1 MIGTAALIAVAPIFV
16 TATAAQADD
25 TFAVTTPSQGQVN
38 VPAPQYLPN
47 AADFAGTGL
56 SEGNTVDVQYV
67 TGDGS
72 LHTAIYG
79 GNTRDANGNWATTA
93 NFDLLGAGQTQVVST
108 VREVAPDGTVLQTR
122 PLTFTLAAAPNP
134 ANPFTVT
141 YPGTGTVVDTATP
154 TFTGTGEPGAEIV
167 ITYGAR
173 SVTEAEAGRG
183 IVGANGQFSIVTD
196 FSRLEPDSRG
206 TGAVVNQYL
215 NGEIIPGF
223 DRLSIAFTFAEAPV
237 PLIPLTLTID
247 PTSLTVDSVKN
258 IDMGVQLAATGF
270 SPNERLAITLTGPD
284 GVAVELAG
292 AADVFA
298 DVEDGSYVDSL
309 ILTGDVAVGN
319 YTVTITGDRSLR
331 TVSANFTVVANP
343 APAVNPANPANPAK
357 PAGTPGSG
365 TLASTGLDGL
375 TLGSLAGGLLLAG
388 IAMAAIRRRVNA

>member
-16 TATAAQADD
+16 TATAANADASFD
-25 TFAVTTPSQGQVN
+25 VTTPSQGQVG
-38 VPAPQYLPN
+38 VPEYFPN
-47 AADFAGTGL
+47 TAQFAGIGL

-67 TGDGS
+67 TGDGT

-79 GNTRDANGNWATTA
+79 GNTRDANGNWSTTA
-93 NFDLLGAGQTQVVST
+93 NFDLLGTGQTQVVST
-108 VREVAPDGTVLQTR
+108 VNEVAPDGTVLQTR
-122 PLTFTLAAAPNP
+122 PLTFSLAVAPNP
-134 ANPFTVT
+134 ANPFNVT

-183 IVGANGQFSIVTD
+183 IVDANGDFAIVTD
-196 FSRLEPDSRG
+196 FSRLEPGSLG

-223 DRLSIAFTFAEAPV
+223 DRQSIAFTFAEPPV

-258 IDMGVQLAATGF
+258 IDQGVQLSATGF
-270 SPNERLAITLTGPD
+270 SPNEGLTITLTGPD
-284 GVAVELAG
+284 GAAVEVSG
-292 AADVFA
+292 AAGVFA
-298 DVEDGSYVDSL
+298 NVEDGSFADTL
-309 ILTGDVAVGN
+309 TLTGDVLTGS
-319 YTVTITGDRSLR
+319 YTVTISGDRSGR
-331 TVSANFTVVANP
+331 SISAAFTVVANP
-343 APAVNPANPANPAK
+343 VTPANAGNPAI
-357 PAGTPGSG
+357 PAGAPGSG
-365 TLASTGLDGL
+365 TLASTGFDGL

-388 IAMAAIRRRVNA
+388 IALAAVRRRATA